1 MRYINIV
8 NINNNSECTI
18 RSKCTCRIIYRKNKY
33 HIFNTLLTHIKKEG
47 KLIDI
52 NIQVLIIKSKSVTV
66 RSLTRLTRRE
76 PPVEQELPTL
86 SEHLSTLSVFSGIY

>member
-1 MRYINIV
+1 M
-8 NINNNSECTI
+8 
-18 RSKCTCRIIYRKNKY
+18 
-33 HIFNTLLTHIKKEG
+33 FLTHIKKEG

-86 SEHLSTLSVFSGIY
+86 SEHLSTLSVFSGVCITRCVCFVNHCLSLCTFSFGHCVVCSSSN